1 MFINNDDL
9 ELMIKMEN
17 LIGSNTELLF
27 TDNNYLEITH
37 DDFISYWNLIER
49 LINKKIKRNE
59 RQAEVN
65 REKRKIDKN
74 YGRKKNNEKML

>member
-27 TDNNYLEITH
+27 PDNKYLEITH
-37 DDFISYWNLIER
+37 DDFISYLNLIER
-49 LINKKIKRNE
+49 LINKKIKRND